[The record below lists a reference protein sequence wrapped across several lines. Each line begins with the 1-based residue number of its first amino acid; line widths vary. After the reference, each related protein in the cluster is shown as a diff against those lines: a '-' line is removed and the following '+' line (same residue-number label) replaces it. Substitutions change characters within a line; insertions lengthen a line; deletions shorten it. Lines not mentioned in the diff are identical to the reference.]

1 MGSERDP
8 NHIYTKEL
16 NLYQYSITMKSIG
29 KIQTGKKK
37 GQAAQKCFSP
47 TQQENVVMASQF

>member
-1 MGSERDP
+1 
-8 NHIYTKEL
+8 
-16 NLYQYSITMKSIG
+16 MKSIG

>member
-1 MGSERDP
+1 
-8 NHIYTKEL
+8 
-16 NLYQYSITMKSIG
+16 MKSIG

-47 TQQENVVMASQF
+47 TQQENNFYSNGVSILTGINTVHLLLIA